1 MRIPKGVEIRKI
13 GEKAVYVRGEKGI
26 QKAKIEGVEIK
37 EGEVK
42 VERGKGRGFPVIK
55 RMIEGVSEGFKGKLK
70 IEGVGYKAKEG
81 KGEIRLSIGYKDEKV
96 VRSPAGVEMKVKG
109 NGTIITGKSDI
120 YEELRQSLSR
130 IREVRPARKDRY
142 KGKGIK

>member
-13 GEKAVYVRGEKGI
+13 GEKEVYVRGEKGI

-42 VERGKGRGFPVIK
+42 VERGKGRGVIK

-109 NGTIITGKSDI
+109 NGTIITGKSEI